1 MTKLKPI
8 AAALEAAK
16 AEVAGITKKLYDA
29 TSRRDGLLAEV
40 QGIDAAIEGAELAHA
55 SALAAVELGEA
66 DSTKVTAAALDAA
79 HESASRKPELIQQRR
94 IADAVIDG
102 LTRRHTE
109 AHGRHA
115 ALIDQH
121 RAAQVAFMEDRA
133 QQAMDSARDALAQV
147 ANAVA
152 EAAAVRRVL
161 ESVGGRW
168 NLGSIEIG
176 QYSPVFQPD
185 QNAVTLMAAAL
196 SNELNAV

>member
-1 MTKLKPI
+1 MNELKPI
-8 AAALEAAK
+8 AAALEAVK
-16 AEVAGITKKLYDA
+16 AEVAGITKKLADA

-55 SALAAVELGEA
+55 AALAAVELGEA
-66 DSTKVTAAALDAA
+66 DSTKATAAALDAA
-79 HESASRKPELIQQRR
+79 RAAASGKPELIQQRR
-94 IADAVIDG
+94 TADAVIEG
-102 LTRRHTE
+102 LTRRHAE
-109 AHGRHA
+109 AHSRFVA
-115 ALIDQH
+115 MNEQH

-176 QYSPVFQPD
+176 QYSPIFNPSHA
-185 QNAVTLMAAAL
+185 AVELMVAAL
-196 SNELNAV
+196 YSEIA